1 MVMILISIYG
11 INIKMEKQKFFF
23 MIRFLYYVEKLKVYI
38 QVYYVIVVSNRGLVG
53 LGYFVFMIK
62 YVGLKINKFSDEI
75 MIFFFGGLFINFSSR
90 KRIM

>member
-1 MVMILISIYG
+1 
-11 INIKMEKQKFFF
+11 

-62 YVGLKINKFSDEI
+62 YVRLKINKFNDEI
-75 MIFFFGGLFINFSSR
+75 MIFFFGDYL
-90 KRIM
+90 

>member
-1 MVMILISIYG
+1 
-11 INIKMEKQKFFF
+11 
-23 MIRFLYYVEKLKVYI
+23 MIRFLYYVEKLNRYI
-38 QVYYVIVVSNRGLVG
+38 IYVIVVSNRGLVG